1 MNTPPGKLIVIDG
14 TDGSGKGTQTEILIK
29 RLQDNGYDVA
39 TTDFPQYGKKACG
52 PVEEYLNGK
61 YGTAQEV
68 GPYRASILYA
78 VDRYDASF
86 LMKQWINEGKIIVSN
101 RYVAANMGHQGA
113 KITDPTERKNYLDWL
128 YNLEYSVF
136 GIPKPDLNLILH
148 VPSDIAYDLI
158 AKKDDREYLNGKKRD
173 IHEADISHLRQ
184 AEQVY
189 LDIVEQFNDFKKVEC
204 ATNGEIMT
212 REQISDL
219 IWDEVVKVVGSP
231 QEKLDL

>member
-1 MNTPPGKLIVIDG
+1 MSTISGKLIVIDG

-61 YGTAQEV
+61 YGSAQEV

-86 LMKQWINEGKIIVSN
+86 VMKQWLSEGKIIVSN

-113 KITDPTERKNYLDWL
+113 KITKSEERKQYLDWL
-128 YNLEYSVF
+128 YHLEYTIF
-136 GIPKPDLNLILH
+136 NIPKPDLNLILH

-189 LDIVEQFNDFKKVEC
+189 LEIAEQFSDFTKIKC
-204 ATNGEIMT
+204 AEDGNIMT
-212 REQISDL
+212 RDEISDL
-219 IWDEVVKVVGSP
+219 IWEQVLKTIESQP
-231 QEKLDL
+231 KLEI